1 MTAEATR
8 LRPGRSGVVRFC
20 RYVLP
25 LLLWMGL
32 IVAMSTSA
40 GSAKATNEPL
50 LAVLAWVWPEV
61 ARMTQQQTWLLIF
74 LCRKLGHL
82 IEYAILTWLVLRV
95 VQQDDPRL
103 RGRSVV
109 IALVSGILFAFV
121 DEWHQ
126 GLHPSRT
133 GQIRDVMID
142 SIGVLAALFIAWL
155 WYRGRDPLAR
165 YERLAQL
172 RREGLLTE
180 AELYAAREKLNR

>member
-1 MTAEATR
+1 MI
-8 LRPGRSGVVRFC
+8 RFC

-25 LLLWMGL
+25 LFLWMGL
-32 IVAMSTSA
+32 IVGMSTSV
-40 GSAKATNEPL
+40 GSAKTTNEPL
-50 LAVLAWVWPEV
+50 LAALAWIWPEV
-61 ARMTQQQTWLLIF
+61 GRMTQQQTWLLIF
-74 LCRKLGHL
+74 LFRKLGHL
-82 IEYAILTWLVLRV
+82 VEYAILTWLVLRA

-103 RGRSVV
+103 NGRSVG
-109 IALVSGILFAFV
+109 IALASGILFACV

-133 GQIRDVMID
+133 GQIRDVAID
-142 SIGVLAALFIAWL
+142 SVGVFVALFIAWL

-180 AELYAAREKLNR
+180 AELYAAREKLTG